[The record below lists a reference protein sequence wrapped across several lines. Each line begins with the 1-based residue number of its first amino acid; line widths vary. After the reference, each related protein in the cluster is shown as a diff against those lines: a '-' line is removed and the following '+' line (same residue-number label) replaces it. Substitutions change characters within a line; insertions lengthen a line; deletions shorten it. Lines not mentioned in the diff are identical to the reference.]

1 MFRKH
6 PAHYVQF
13 SLGNTL
19 SIMFCLESTLPTILC
34 LGSTLLTIFC
44 NVFEALCSLC
54 SFMFRKHP
62 GYYAMLCFGST
73 LLNMFS
79 SPCSLCSPMFRK
91 HPAHYVLLCL
101 GSTLLKGGNAAQ
113 LMSLLSGESDM
124 TSLLTLLPQLIESG
138 NYKVIL
144 ESLATTR

>member
-1 MFRKH
+1 M
-6 PAHYVQF
+6 
-13 SLGNTL
+13 
-19 SIMFCLESTLPTILC
+19 LC
-34 LGSTLLTIFC
+34 LGSTLVI
-44 NVFEALCSLC
+44 
-54 SFMFRKHP
+54 
-62 GYYAMLCFGST
+62 MLCYV
-73 LLNMFS
+73 LEA
-79 SPCSLCSPMFRK
+79 PCSLYSP
-91 HPAHYVLLCL
+91 LCL